1 MDEAKD
7 IPKLSDWCFVDCNKI
22 ILSVTLA
29 CLIEFIVAC
38 TAERFFR
45 IDKAQENLHFVS
57 DICCD
62 SLYILECGGGTLP
75 QTPDDDTISAS
86 PSSNN
91 QTSYIIPEMRIR

>member
-1 MDEAKD
+1 M
-7 IPKLSDWCFVDCNKI
+7 IFLNNTSF
-22 ILSVTLA
+22 L
-29 CLIEFIVAC
+29 AC

-75 QTPDDDTISAS
+75 QTPDDDTTAAS
-86 PSSNN
+86 PSNS
-91 QTSYIIPEMRIR
+91 QATYIIPEMRIR